1 MTQKKEE
8 LKLDDSVKVNS
19 KGEAILGKLT
29 GPVADVVNPTRNGR
43 KYSDSLWKKV
53 FQDPIV
59 KEYFEAGGLLG
70 ELNHPEDRLETDLTQ
85 VAVCMPEPPKEGK
98 DGKLYA
104 TLDIL
109 DTPNGRILY
118 TLAKYGYK
126 LGISSRGNGETY
138 DAGDGTEIVDEDTYK
153 LEA

>member
-1 MTQKKEE
+1 
-8 LKLDDSVKVNS
+8 
-19 KGEAILGKLT
+19 
-29 GPVADVVNPTRNGR
+29 
-43 KYSDSLWKKV
+43 
-53 FQDPIV
+53 
-59 KEYFEAGGLLG
+59 
-70 ELNHPEDRLETDLTQ
+70 
-85 VAVCMPEPPKEGK
+85 MPEPPKEGK

-138 DAGDGTEIVDEDTYK
+138 EDGDGTEIVDEDTYK